1 MEPGAQPPSAS
12 TTIGTHSTPAA
23 RHEGRLVG
31 EFTSDA
37 YLKSMTRSNCGF
49 SYSQPLQGKYDC
61 NIQGCLS
68 ATAPIRQKNVG
79 WASTRIGDH
88 PRSFLSRAQ
97 GSCLGSIEQKI
108 SNVVVAGD
116 PVPVSPTADLM
127 VSHYVCIEAAFRTPI
142 NLPKEGDPQ
151 PIPQR
156 VSELLVMDVKAKRGR
171 RDNIQPVSS
180 MGKTGRKDQGS
191 GASVRSR

>member
-23 RHEGRLVG
+23 RHEGRLV
-31 EFTSDA
+31 ESLRLTHTS
-37 YLKSMTRSNCGF
+37 RGGF
-49 SYSQPLQGKYDC
+49 SYSQPLQGRYDC

-97 GSCLGSIEQKI
+97 GSCLGSIEQNI

-116 PVPVSPTADLM
+116 PVPISPTADLM

-171 RDNIQPVSS
+171 RDDIQPVSS
-180 MGKTGRKDQGS
+180 MGKTGSDG
-191 GASVRSR
+191 RSSDAGILCG